1 MLPKVLLCKSPVAA
15 GMALVD
21 LTDTEMLEEC
31 GVGRSCWTLS
41 AKGPWIWWLGKFEQI
56 GTLHGHDVLKHTGY
70 IDDVICCYNDHEGC
84 WQIQCPYEVLMVAK
98 EWFWH
103 IDWEV
108 HSCPQ
113 PGVTSVLMLPDDEEE
128 IVQPKKKIR
137 LTPTERKM
145 PKVQPKKKFRLRP
158 TAKKMPMV
166 PKGPKPK
173 SKDKAKVSAAAPQP
187 VTTGDW
193 MNKYRALA
201 AAVQTDWAEAQRLV
215 HEVTSDEHGFHASI
229 LLMSAILRDNRGDAL
244 AMSSLLG

>member
-1 MLPKVLLCKSPVAA
+1 MLPKVLVCKSPVAA

-21 LTDTEMLEEC
+21 LTDTERLEEC
-31 GVGRSCWTLS
+31 GVGRSRWTLS
-41 AKGPWIWWLGKFEQI
+41 AKGPWLWWLGKFEHI

-70 IDDVICCYNDHEGC
+70 IEDVICCYNDHEDC

-113 PGVTSVLMLPDDEEE
+113 PGVTSVLILPDDEEE
-128 IVQPKKKIR
+128 IVQPKK
-137 LTPTERKM
+137 M
-145 PKVQPKKKFRLRP
+145 
-158 TAKKMPMV
+158 
-166 PKGPKPK
+166 PKGPKGQQK
-173 SKDKAKVSAAAPQP
+173 KKITLTHTAKLGDIGKGKGKGKDKAKTSAEW
-187 VTTGDW
+187 GEW
-193 MNKYRALA
+193 LHMYRALA